1 VDGEARRSTTD
12 VAPSTAE
19 VRTAAEMPTTTEM
32 RATMTSAVTTTTV
45 TTTAVTTTAV
55 TATAVTAT
63 ATFRSGIPSGR
74 QHGRDNNDHDPD
86 IEL

>member
-19 VRTAAEMPTTTEM
+19 VRTAAEMPTTMAATTEM

-45 TTTAVTTTAV
+45 TT
-55 TATAVTAT
+55 TAVTAT

-74 QHGRDNNDHDPD
+74 QHGRDNNDRDPD
-86 IEL
+86 IEF